1 MATNVDLRH
10 PIDCS
15 EDEFWDQVHFSREF
29 NDALFVD
36 FLGYGYEIIEKDD
49 EKGIRKVKVTPK
61 VDLPKAI
68 AKVLGPTVAFK
79 ENGQLAVEDGKR
91 IYRFTVIPGVFSEKI
106 SIKGHMTT
114 EPSGEDRC
122 VRVVHFDFTC
132 GIFGIGKIVEH
143 FSAKEIEASY
153 QQSWKFTNDFLKKK
167 KA

>member
-10 PIDCS
+10 SINCS
-15 EDEFWDQVHFSREF
+15 EDQFWTDVHFSREF

-36 FLGYGYEIIEKDD
+36 FLEYGYEIIEKDD

-61 VDLPKAI
+61 VNLPKSI
-68 AKVLGPTVAFK
+68 AKVLGPTVAFN
-79 ENGQLAVEDGKR
+79 ENGQLGEENGKR
-91 IYRFTVIPGVFSEKI
+91 VYRFTVIPGVFSDKI

-114 EPSGEDRC
+114 EPNGEGKC
-122 VRVVHFDFTC
+122 FRVVHFDFTC

-153 QQSWKFTNDFLKKK
+153 EQSWKFTNDYLAKQG
-167 KA
+167 